1 MSLLSRK
8 MVTAIREE
16 KAAIMEQLDGEILRT
31 EDRLTRLK
39 EAKGKIA
46 AQHTALVDAEKV
58 SE

>member
-1 MSLLSRK
+1 MTALSLE

-16 KAAIMEQLDGEILRT
+16 KAALMEQLDSEILRT